1 MVHSDA
7 DGEPSESVTTSVTKH
22 IPISSAAVPPPQRP
36 TLLEPLPDPW
46 CHHRGSFSFR
56 GAGRGARRNDGR
68 PRHPLARDQTTRITM
83 RWSVG
88 GDPGNG
94 CEAWWLVDTTN
105 RPRPMERS
113 LATGQGPAEGCRAAR
128 RAFSLVELLVVMAVV
143 AIVAMLS
150 LPAIQSAREAARRI
164 ACRDNLRHLA
174 LGVLEHESATR
185 RLPPAARVTEASN
198 PATCTGCWNPWLE
211 AGLGGAAPGTRDG
224 ASWMLSV
231 LPYLEQMSLHGRW
244 DFATNVRGNASVA
257 RANVPGF
264 YCPSR
269 RAGIRVDRHDHR
281 SLLDPAWRGAAPTTA
296 AATAASMGSSTT
308 PPPTVALPTS
318 TRRSPARPAGGKA
331 SSRRTR
337 AVAWRW
343 RQTASPARSCSASCS
358 DSGRCRPPRRRRAPT
373 TAPAKMAGRSAARRR
388 CS

>member
-1 MVHSDA
+1 
-7 DGEPSESVTTSVTKH
+7 
-22 IPISSAAVPPPQRP
+22 
-36 TLLEPLPDPW
+36 
-46 CHHRGSFSFR
+46 
-56 GAGRGARRNDGR
+56 
-68 PRHPLARDQTTRITM
+68 
-83 RWSVG
+83 
-88 GDPGNG
+88 
-94 CEAWWLVDTTN
+94 
-105 RPRPMERS
+105 
-113 LATGQGPAEGCRAAR
+113 
-128 RAFSLVELLVVMAVV
+128 MAVV

-281 SLLDPAWRGAAPTTA
+281 SLLDPAWRGGGTDYGGCYGRLDGFVNDTASDRRFADVDTPIAGSSGRREGLFAPNEGRRLALATDGLSRTILLGELQRLRPLP
-296 AATAASMGSSTT
+296 AAT
-308 PPPTVALPTS
+308 
-318 TRRSPARPAGGKA
+318 
-331 SSRRTR
+331 
-337 AVAWRW
+337 
-343 RQTASPARSCSASCS
+343 
-358 DSGRCRPPRRRRAPT
+358 
-373 TAPAKMAGRSAARRR
+373 SAAGTYNRTSQDGWAIGGAATLFVTATDPGHGNPGGMNNIFFESPGSDHGGGAFFAMADGSVHWLSEFIDAKDNNAVFPLLGSMRDGR
-388 CS
+388 P